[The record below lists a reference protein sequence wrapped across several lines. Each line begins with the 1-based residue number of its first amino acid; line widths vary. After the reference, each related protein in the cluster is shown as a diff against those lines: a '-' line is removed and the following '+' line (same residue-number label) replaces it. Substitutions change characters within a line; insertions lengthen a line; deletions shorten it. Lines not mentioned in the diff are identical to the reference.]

1 MEEVRIHCDISLGW
15 KVAIRKLA
23 ALLRF
28 PQVVRLTDK
37 EKRGTKI
44 RGNSKWFSVLDNDR
58 GMGNHDHFCLQ
69 IAGNNFAIG
78 EGEVLRTN

>member
-1 MEEVRIHCDISLGW
+1 M
-15 KVAIRKLA
+15 
-23 ALLRF
+23 
-28 PQVVRLTDK
+28 VRLTDK